1 MSAPFKSYAQHFEDV
16 MLHRALTEVEAG
28 FYIDIGAQDPDIDSV
43 SKAFFERGWRG
54 VHVEPSPDYAQRLRA
69 ARVEDTVIEAAA
81 SNRVGTAA
89 LTVFPK
95 TGLSTVEAEVARAH
109 VDAGQ
114 HPGPEVVTVPT
125 VTLASI
131 ARELQTDTVHWL
143 KIDVE
148 GHERAVLEGWDPDT
162 LRPWIVVVEATRPN
176 AQIASYGDW
185 EPILLA
191 ADYRCVY
198 DDGLNRFYLA
208 SDQAHLARAFSCPP
222 NPFDEIRLSRHAAL
236 CQDVVADYDS
246 RLREQMGRYQTDV
259 EALNQQVQTL
269 NQQIQTLNQQV
280 QTLNQQV
287 QTLNQ
292 QEQMLTEHNSHLR
305 YEADLLRAQCNELD
319 TRLSGV
325 LASLSWRVTRP
336 LRQVAALAMGLFG
349 GPGPRGADEPAA
361 PARHPEGTAGPG
373 ELSPDA
379 RIWAARLRRS
389 SDKAED

>member
-114 HPGPEVVTVPT
+114 HPGPEVVTVRT

-269 NQQIQTLNQQV
+269 NQQ
-280 QTLNQQV
+280 
-287 QTLNQ
+287 
-292 QEQMLTEHNSHLR
+292 EQMLTEHNSHLR